1 MFHNPN
7 ATHPVNPDLFPS
19 IAHHFFEGGLVRSII
34 PDFHP
39 MMSMTLHV
47 GAEGA
52 VDPTGTDVARSPG
65 D

>member
-1 MFHNPN
+1 
-7 ATHPVNPDLFPS
+7 
-19 IAHHFFEGGLVRSII
+19 
-34 PDFHP
+34 
-39 MMSMTLHV
+39 MSMTLHV